1 MVPHSPHPDPDLAGR
16 LATAA
21 LEQAMTGQLVFDR
34 DLRVLVWNG
43 WMART
48 SGVSREQALGR
59 RLDEVFPELQASY
72 LLGVLEQVVSQ
83 GRSFLLSSMLHK
95 ELFPL
100 WLQQPGGRREPLRQQ
115 ICALPLD
122 QGEEGMFGMVQI
134 VDVTQ
139 AARRES
145 AMYEAEQ
152 RLRTLI
158 DNMPDLV
165 LFKDGDGRW
174 VEANHAAQR
183 IFDLSPGVYRGQ
195 TDVQLASHKPAHT
208 YILNL
213 FHKTDQEAWETR
225 QVVRADEILHAEDGR
240 ELVFDTIKAPI
251 FHADGS
257 RRGLVI
263 IGRDVTDRKQAER
276 DLALAKQVF
285 LHSTESIIV
294 TDRQNR
300 IISVNPAFTHTT
312 GYSAEEVLGK
322 TPAMLRSGA
331 HDEHFYAGMWVS
343 ILERG
348 SWSGEI
354 IDRRKDGSTY
364 PKWLSISAVRG
375 KDGEIENF
383 IALFSDISERKAVE
397 QRIRYLAEHDFL
409 TGLPNRVLLT
419 DRVIQAIT
427 LARRNRSRLALL
439 FLDLDRFKSINDTLG
454 HNIGD
459 DLLRVVTNRLIA
471 HVRASDTVSR
481 LGGDEFVMLLLDV
494 TDETAVAHMARN
506 LLSALV
512 EPVRVGGHELNV
524 SGSIG
529 IAMYPE
535 HGQDIDSLMKNAD
548 TAMYQAKAAGRNG
561 YAFFSAEMD
570 VAARSRHEVE
580 NALRHALTRK
590 EFVLH
595 YQPQAD
601 VAGGEVVALEALLR
615 WNRPGMG
622 LVPPND
628 FIPVA
633 EESGLIVPMTEW
645 ILDEVCRQLRQWR
658 DAGMVHLPVA
668 INLSPVQFRREGLYE
683 IAMEKVQ
690 EYGLKPG
697 DIEFEITENVL
708 MLNTDGVMRTLD
720 RLRAAGF
727 HLIIDDFGT
736 GYSSLSYL
744 KRFPV
749 VKLKIDRSFVRDV
762 SDDPD
767 DAAIAG
773 AIIGMARSLKLG
785 VVAEGVEKDEQLD
798 FLRQE
803 QCKSMQ
809 GYLLSRPLPPDE
821 LELLLRQG
829 LSLSRRQE
837 GADVSGL
844 APDA

>member
-1 MVPHSPHPDPDLAGR
+1 MPPSSVPGADDLSTR
-16 LATAA
+16 LAAAA
-21 LEQAMTGQLVFDR
+21 LEHSMTGQVVFDR
-34 DLRVLVWNG
+34 ELRVKVWNG
-43 WMART
+43 WMVKT
-48 SGVSREQALGR
+48 SGISREAALGR
-59 RLDEVFPELQASY
+59 RLDEIFPTLQGSY
-72 LLGVLEQVVSQ
+72 LRSVLEQVVNQ
-83 GRSFLLSSMLHK
+83 GRSFLLSSMLHR
-95 ELFPL
+95 ELFPFYL
-100 WLQQPGGRREPLRQQ
+100 PQSGGRREAMRQQ

-139 AARRES
+139 AARREG
-145 AMYEAEQ
+145 AMHEAEQ

-158 DNMPDLV
+158 DNMPDVV
-165 LFKDGDGRW
+165 LFKDGEGRW
-174 VEANHAAQR
+174 VEANHAAQGV
-183 IFDLSPGVYRGQ
+183 FNLSPGAYRGQ
-195 TDVQLASHKPAHT
+195 TDAEIALRNPALAYLLQRFQQS
-208 YILNL
+208 
-213 FHKTDQEAWETR
+213 DEVAWQSR
-225 QVVRADEILHAEDGR
+225 RPHRSDEILHGSDGR

-251 FHADGS
+251 FHPDGS

-285 LHSTESIIV
+285 EHSAESIVV
-294 TDRQNR
+294 TDRNNC
-300 IISVNPAFTHTT
+300 IISVNPAFVHTT
-312 GYSAEEVLGK
+312 GYAAEEVIGK
-322 TPAMLRSGA
+322 KPSILRSGA
-331 HDEHFYAGMWVS
+331 HDEFFYATMWS
-343 ILERG
+343 AILDKG
-348 SWSGEI
+348 NWSGEI

-419 DRVIQAIT
+419 DRVSQAIT
-427 LARRNRSRLALL
+427 FARRNHTRLALM

-454 HNIGD
+454 HNVGD
-459 DLLRVVTNRLIA
+459 ELLRVVTKRLLT

-481 LGGDEFVMLLLDV
+481 LGGDEFVLLLLEV
-494 TDETAVAHMARN
+494 GDEEAVAQVARN
-506 LLSALV
+506 LLAALV
-512 EPVRVGGHELNV
+512 EPVRVGDHELNV

-529 IAMYPE
+529 IAMYPD
-535 HGQDIDSLMKNAD
+535 HGQDIETLMKSAD
-548 TAMYQAKAAGRNG
+548 TAMYQAKAAGRNAF
-561 YAFFSAEMD
+561 AFFSPEMD

-580 NALRHALTRK
+580 AALRHALARK
-590 EFVLH
+590 EFILH

-601 VAGGEVVALEALLR
+601 VAGGAVVALEALLR
-615 WNRPGMG
+615 WNRPGFG
-622 LVPPND
+622 LVPPDD

-633 EESGLIVPMTEW
+633 EESGLIVPITEW

-658 DAGMVHLPVA
+658 DSGMVHVPVA

-683 IAMEKVQ
+683 IAMEKVKQ
-690 EYGLKPG
+690 YGLTPG

-708 MLNTDGVMRTLD
+708 MLNTDTVMRTLD

-785 VVAEGVEKDEQLD
+785 VVAEGVERHEQLD

-803 QCKSMQ
+803 KCKSMQ
-809 GYLLSRPLPPDE
+809 GYLLSRPLPADE
-821 LELLLRQG
+821 LEEALR
-829 LSLSRRQE
+829 
-837 GADVSGL
+837 SGL
-844 APDA
+844 RLPGL

>member
-1 MVPHSPHPDPDLAGR
+1 MVMPSPPDDLTTR
-16 LATAA
+16 LAAAA
-21 LEQAMTGQLVFDR
+21 LEQSMTGQVVYDR
-34 DLRVLVWNG
+34 ELRVRVWNG
-43 WMART
+43 WMVKV
-48 SGVSREQALGR
+48 SGISCAAALNR
-59 RLDEVFPELQASY
+59 RLDEIFPTLRGSY
-72 LLGVLEQVVSQ
+72 LLSVLEQVVSQ
-83 GRSFLLSSMLHK
+83 GRSFLLSSMLHR
-95 ELFPL
+95 ELFPFYL
-100 WLQQPGGRREPLRQQ
+100 PLSRERKELMRQQ
-115 ICALPLD
+115 VCALPLD

-139 AARRES
+139 AARREG
-145 AMYEAEQ
+145 AMHEAEQ
-152 RLRTLI
+152 KLRTLI
-158 DNMPDLV
+158 DNMPDVV
-165 LFKDGDGRW
+165 LFKDGEGRW
-174 VEANHAAQR
+174 IEANHAAQEV
-183 IFDLSPGVYRGQ
+183 FAVTPGMYRGRSDADIALKNPHLDYLLKRFQ
-195 TDVQLASHKPAHT
+195 ES
-208 YILNL
+208 
-213 FHKTDQEAWETR
+213 DQVAWESGKPHR
-225 QVVRADEILHAEDGR
+225 SDEILLDQDGR
-240 ELVFDTIKAPI
+240 ERVFDTIKAPI
-251 FHADGS
+251 FQPDGS

-285 LHSTESIIV
+285 EHSAESIIV
-294 TDRQNR
+294 TDRNNC
-300 IISVNPAFTHTT
+300 IVSVNPAFAHTT
-312 GYSAEEVLGK
+312 GYSAEEVIGK
-322 TPAMLRSGA
+322 KPSVLRSGA
-331 HDEHFYAGMWVS
+331 HDNDFYAAMWS
-343 ILERG
+343 AILG
-348 SWSGEI
+348 KGNWSGEI

-375 KDGEIENF
+375 ADGEIENF

-409 TGLPNRVLLT
+409 TGLPNRALLT
-419 DRVIQAIT
+419 DRVSQAIAF
-427 LARRNRSRLALL
+427 ARRNRTRLALM

-459 DLLRVVTNRLIA
+459 ELLRVITQRLLT

-481 LGGDEFVMLLLDV
+481 LGGDEFVLLLLEV
-494 TDETAVAHMARN
+494 NDEGDVAHLARN
-506 LLSALV
+506 ILDALI
-512 EPVRVGGHELNV
+512 EPVRVGEHELNV

-535 HGQDIDSLMKNAD
+535 HGQDIDTLMKCAD
-548 TAMYQAKAAGRNG
+548 TAMYQAKAAGRNAH
-561 YAFFSAEMD
+561 AFFSAEMD
-570 VAARSRHEVE
+570 VAARGRHAMEG
-580 NALRHALTRK
+580 ALRHALTRR
-590 EFVLH
+590 EFILH

-601 VAGGEVVALEALLR
+601 VAVGGVVALEALLR
-615 WNRPGMG
+615 WNRPGFG
-622 LVPPND
+622 LVPPDD

-633 EESGLIVPMTEW
+633 EESGLIVPITEW

-658 DAGMVHLPVA
+658 EGGMVHVPVA

-683 IAMEKVQ
+683 IAMEKVKQ
-690 EYGLKPG
+690 YGLLPS

-708 MLNTDGVMRTLD
+708 MLNTETVMRTLD

-785 VVAEGVEKDEQLD
+785 VVAEGVEKSEQLD

-809 GYLLSRPLPPDE
+809 GYLLSRPLPADE
-821 LELLLRQG
+821 LERALKAG
-829 LSLSRRQE
+829 LSLP
-837 GADVSGL
+837 GL
-844 APDA
+844 GQAQD

>member
-1 MVPHSPHPDPDLAGR
+1 MESAVRNPDLSSR
-16 LATAA
+16 LAAAA
-21 LEQAMTGQLVFDR
+21 LEQAMTGQVVFDR
-34 DLRVLVWNG
+34 ELRVLVWNG
-43 WMART
+43 WMVKTAGIAR
-48 SGVSREQALGR
+48 EAALGR
-59 RLDEVFPELQASY
+59 RLDEIFPELQGSY
-72 LLGVLEQVVSQ
+72 LLSVLEQVVSQ

-100 WLQQPGGRREPLRQQ
+100 WLTLSGGRRELLRQQ

-165 LFKDGDGRW
+165 LFKDGEGRW
-174 VEANHAAQR
+174 VEANHAAQQ
-183 IFDLSPGVYRGQ
+183 IFDVNQGSYRGQ
-195 TDVQLASHKPAHT
+195 TDQELASSNPAQA
-208 YILNL
+208 YILDL
-213 FHKTDQEAWETR
+213 FRKTDQQAWESG
-225 QVVRADEILHAEDGR
+225 QVVRADEILQAEDGR

-251 FHADGS
+251 FHGDGS

-285 LHSTESIIV
+285 QHSTESIIV
-294 TDRQNR
+294 TDRHNC
-300 IISVNPAFTHTT
+300 IISVNPAFVQTT
-312 GYSAEEVLGK
+312 GY
-322 TPAMLRSGA
+322 TPEDVIGQKPSILRSGA
-331 HDEHFYAGMWVS
+331 HDSHFYAAMWAT
-343 ILERG
+343 ILNKG

-419 DRVIQAIT
+419 DRVSQAIT
-427 LARRNRSRLALL
+427 FARRNRKRLAVM

-454 HNIGD
+454 HNVGD
-459 DLLRVVTNRLIA
+459 DLLRVVTNRLLGQ
-471 HVRASDTVSR
+471 VRASDTVSR
-481 LGGDEFVMLLLDV
+481 LGGDEFVLLLLEV
-494 TDETAVAHMARN
+494 EDEDSVAHLARN
-506 LLSALV
+506 ILGALV

-529 IAMYPE
+529 VAMYPE

-561 YAFFSAEMD
+561 YAFFSPEMD

-580 NALRHALTRK
+580 NALRHALLRK

-601 VAGGEVVALEALLR
+601 VADGQVVALEALLR
-615 WNRPGMG
+615 WKRPGFG

-633 EESGLIVPMTEW
+633 EESGLIVPITEW
-645 ILDEVCRQLRQWR
+645 ILDDVCRQLRHWR
-658 DAGMVHLPVA
+658 DAGMVHVPVA

-683 IAMEKVQ
+683 IAMEKVK
-690 EYGLKPG
+690 EYGLQPG

-708 MLNTDGVMRTLD
+708 MLNTDAVMRTLD

-785 VVAEGVEKDEQLD
+785 VVAEGVEKSEQLD

-803 QCKSMQ
+803 RCKSMQ

-821 LELLLRQG
+821 LEAALRQG
-829 LSLSRRQE
+829 LRLVPE
-837 GADVSGL
+837 VPEPSGGG
-844 APDA
+844 D

>member
-1 MVPHSPHPDPDLAGR
+1 MTSSPSADLTTR
-16 LATAA
+16 LAAAA
-21 LEQAMTGQLVFDR
+21 LEQSMTGQVVFDR
-34 DLRVLVWNG
+34 ELRVRVWNS
-43 WMART
+43 WMVKA
-48 SGVSREQALGR
+48 SGISREAALDR
-59 RLDEVFPELQASY
+59 RLDEIFPVLQGSY
-72 LLGVLEQVVSQ
+72 LFTVLEQVVGQ
-83 GRSFLLSSMLHK
+83 GRSFLLSSMLHR
-95 ELFPL
+95 ELFPFYL
-100 WLQQPGGRREPLRQQ
+100 PLSGGRKELMRQQ

-145 AMYEAEQ
+145 AMHEAEQ

-158 DNMPDLV
+158 DNMPDVV
-165 LFKDGDGRW
+165 LFKDGEGRW

-183 IFDLSPGVYRGQ
+183 VFDLTPGIYRGK
-195 TDVQLASHKPAHT
+195 TDGEIALKKPLQS
-208 YILNL
+208 YMLNL
-213 FHKTDQEAWETR
+213 FQQSDHVAWESR
-225 QVVRADEILHAEDGR
+225 ESHRSDEILHDQDGR
-240 ELVFDTIKAPI
+240 EQVFDTIKAPI
-251 FHADGS
+251 FHPDGS

-285 LHSTESIIV
+285 EHSAESIVV
-294 TDRQNR
+294 TDRNNC
-300 IISVNPAFTHTT
+300 IVSVNPAFVHTT
-312 GYSAEEVLGK
+312 GYAAEDVIGK
-322 TPAMLRSGA
+322 KPSVLRSGA
-331 HDEHFYAGMWVS
+331 HDEHFYEVMWS
-343 ILERG
+343 AILTKG
-348 SWSGEI
+348 NWSGEI

-375 KDGEIENF
+375 ADGEIENF

-419 DRVIQAIT
+419 DRVSQAIT
-427 LARRNRSRLALL
+427 FARRNRTRLALM

-454 HNIGD
+454 HNVGD
-459 DLLRVVTNRLIA
+459 ELLRAVTKRLLA

-481 LGGDEFVMLLLDV
+481 LGGDEFVLLLLEV
-494 TDETAVAHMARN
+494 VDEESVARLARN
-506 LLSALV
+506 LLDALV
-512 EPVRVGGHELNV
+512 EPVLVGEHELNV

-535 HGQDIDSLMKNAD
+535 HGQDIDTLMKSAD
-548 TAMYQAKAAGRNG
+548 TAMYQAKAAGRNA

-570 VAARSRHEVE
+570 VAARCRHEVE
-580 NALRHALTRK
+580 SALRHALARN
-590 EFVLH
+590 EFILH

-601 VAGGEVVALEALLR
+601 VAGGGVVALEALLR
-615 WNRPGMG
+615 WNRPGIG
-622 LVPPND
+622 LVPPDD

-633 EESGLIVPMTEW
+633 EESGLIVPITEW
-645 ILDEVCRQLRQWR
+645 ILEEVCRQLRQWR
-658 DAGMVHLPVA
+658 DSGMVHVPVA

-683 IAMEKVQ
+683 IAMEKVKQ
-690 EYGLKPG
+690 YGLVPG

-708 MLNTDGVMRTLD
+708 MLNTDTVMRTLD

-785 VVAEGVEKDEQLD
+785 VVAEGVEKNEQLE

-809 GYLLSRPLPPDE
+809 GYLLSRPLPADE
-821 LELLLRQG
+821 LERVLKAG
-829 LSLSRRQE
+829 LSLP
-837 GADVSGL
+837 GL
-844 APDA
+844 GQPAEP